1 MGASVQL
8 IVEDSL
14 RVRPDGFAFDVRL
27 NWYRSLPL
35 SSVEII
41 SVQLDGEPVPPGQI
55 AVEINDHRYSPAEL
69 LEQSDELWFV
79 QDYARLSIRQPGK
92 VQAGQAYTLAA
103 EIALRFP
110 YMQIGPGKFLTNVTR
125 AAATQV
131 AR

>member
-14 RVRPDGFAFDVRL
+14 RALADGFAFEVRL

-41 SVQLDGEPVPPGQI
+41 GVQLDGQPVPPDQI
-55 AVEINDHRYSPAEL
+55 TFEINDQRYSPAEL
-69 LEQSDELWFV
+69 REQSEALWFV
-79 QDYARLSIRQPGK
+79 QDFATLHIRQPGTVK
-92 VQAGQAYTLAA
+92 ADEAHTLEA
-103 EIALRFP
+103 EVALRFP

-125 AAATQV
+125 AAVTQV
-131 AR
+131 AH